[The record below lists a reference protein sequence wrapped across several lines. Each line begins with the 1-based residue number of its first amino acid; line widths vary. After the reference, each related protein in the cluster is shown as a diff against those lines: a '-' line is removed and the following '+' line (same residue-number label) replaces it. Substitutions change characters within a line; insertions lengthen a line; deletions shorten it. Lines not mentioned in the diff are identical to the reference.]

1 MAGTATPLEPI
12 VAIATAP
19 GQGGVGIVRL
29 SGAGAHQI
37 GAQLFSRPL
46 RHRYLAVGMVLAAD
60 GEVLDQAVATRF
72 DAPRSFT
79 GEDVV
84 EFQGHGGPVVL
95 ARIVAACQAL
105 GARLARPGEF
115 SERAFLNGKID
126 LAQAEAIADLIS
138 AGSEAAARGALRSLQ
153 GAFSEQVEEIAAQLL
168 WLRTF
173 VEATLDFPDEEDVDH
188 LGDAALGDRLQA
200 VQTALDQLLQ
210 TATHSQRL
218 TEGVQVALLGPP
230 NVGKSSLLNRL
241 AAEERAIVSDIPGT
255 TRDLLEFDLVL
266 EGLPIRVIDT
276 AGLRDS
282 QDPVER
288 EGVRRALARAQEIDL
303 AIRVSA
309 PGQTADPTFFASLDA
324 VPSLAVMNKADLLED
339 PAPSSADHLFVSALT
354 GDGLEALVAQILRA
368 LGHATDAA
376 PFSARQRHL
385 EALRECASH
394 LADAG
399 QELAA
404 ADGGVLLAEALRAG
418 HEALGRV
425 TGRVSADDLL
435 GEIFGSFCIG
445 K

>member
-1 MAGTATPLEPI
+1 MAGLVTPLEPI

-29 SGAGAHQI
+29 SGAGVHAI
-37 GAQLFSRPL
+37 GARLFSRTL
-46 RHRYLAVGMVLAAD
+46 QHRRLSVGDVLAAD

-72 DAPRSFT
+72 DGPNSFT

-95 ARIVAACQAL
+95 ARIVAACQSQ

-138 AGSEAAARGALRSLQ
+138 AGSEAAARGALRSLK
-153 GAFSEQVEEIAAQLL
+153 GAFSEQVEDIAGQLL

-188 LGDAALGDRLQA
+188 LSDAALGERLQA
-200 VQTALDQLLQ
+200 VQRTLADLLQ
-210 TATHSQRL
+210 VAAHSRRL

-282 QDPVER
+282 PDPVER
-288 EGVRRALARAQEIDL
+288 EGVRRALARAREIDL

-309 PGQTADPTFFASLDA
+309 PGQVADPTLFASVDDVPFLD
-324 VPSLAVMNKADLLED
+324 VLNKADLLAD
-339 PAPSSADHLFVSALT
+339 GTSSAPGPLAVSALT
-354 GDGLEALVAQILRA
+354 GQGLDALVAQILGA
-368 LGHATDAA
+368 VGHAADAA

-385 EALRECASH
+385 EALQECAAH

>member
-1 MAGTATPLEPI
+1 MAGSVTPLEPI

-29 SGAGAHQI
+29 SGAGVHEI
-37 GAQLFSRPL
+37 GARLFSRGL
-46 RHRYLAVGMVLAAD
+46 QHRRLSVGDVLAAD
-60 GEVLDQAVATRF
+60 GEVLDQALATRF
-72 DAPRSFT
+72 DGPNSFT

-95 ARIVAACQAL
+95 ARIVAACQSL

-138 AGSEAAARGALRSLQ
+138 AGSEAAARGALRSLK
-153 GAFSEQVEEIAAQLL
+153 GDFSEQVEAIARQLL

-188 LGDAALGDRLQA
+188 LSDAALGDKLQA
-200 VQTALDQLLQ
+200 AQQTLADLLEV
-210 TATHSQRL
+210 AAHSRRL
-218 TEGVQVALLGPP
+218 TEGVQVAFLGPP

-282 QDPVER
+282 EDPVER
-288 EGVRRALARAQEIDL
+288 EGVRRALARAREIDL

-309 PGQTADPTFFASLDA
+309 PGQAADPALFASVGD
-324 VPSLAVMNKADLLED
+324 VPFLAVLNKADLLPD
-339 PAPSSADHLFVSALT
+339 GASGDTGPLAVSALT
-354 GDGLEALVAQILRA
+354 GQGLDALVAQILGA
-368 LGHATDAA
+368 VGHAADAA

-385 EALRECASH
+385 EALSECAGH